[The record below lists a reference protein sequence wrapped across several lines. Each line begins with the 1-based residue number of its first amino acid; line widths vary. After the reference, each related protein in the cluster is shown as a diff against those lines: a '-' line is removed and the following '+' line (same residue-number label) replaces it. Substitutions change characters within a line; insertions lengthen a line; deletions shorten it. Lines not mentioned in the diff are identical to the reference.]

1 MRWNHNF
8 ETVSG
13 YSGREIAGMHP
24 LDFFAEADKPLL
36 AGRIA
41 EVFEKGE
48 SSVEASFV
56 SKDGTHRPYF
66 FTGRRVSFEGRTC
79 LVGVGIDIT
88 DRKRLEEQMRQAH
101 FAVGDATLSEE
112 DKPFLADFARALSN
126 RPDAVVTVEG
136 FADPQGPSGFNRR
149 LGQRRADAV
158 VEFLASNGMS
168 NSQLRAVSYG
178 EDRNR
183 QVRPGATGPEGLD
196 NRRVSLVIDHA
207 GSAGAPAMN

>member
-1 MRWNHNF
+1 MKNKINHRS
-8 ETVSG
+8 VSA
-13 YSGREIAGMHP
+13 AGV
-24 LDFFAEADKPLL
+24 LTLVL
-36 AGRIA
+36 AGC
-41 EVFEKGE
+41 
-48 SSVEASFV
+48 SSYITHEEYDPVISELRANDQRMQGQIDGLTQRLDALSQKYDVLVTQMASMLRV
-56 SKDGTHRPYF
+56 D
-66 FTGRRVSFEGRTC
+66 TG
-79 LVGVGIDIT
+79 
-88 DRKRLEEQMRQAH
+88 AH

-112 DKPFLADFARALSN
+112 DKPFLADFARALSS

-196 NRRVSLVIDHA
+196 NRRVSLAIDYA
-207 GSAGAPAMN
+207 GSAGAPASN

>member
-1 MRWNHNF
+1 MKNRTQHGLAA
-8 ETVSG
+8 V
-13 YSGREIAGMHP
+13 AGVMT
-24 LDFFAEADKPLL
+24 LGL
-36 AGRIA
+36 AGCSSYITHEEYDPVISELRANDQRMQGQIDSLTQRLDALSQKYDVLVTQIA
-41 EVFEKGE
+41 SMVR
-48 SSVEASFV
+48 V
-56 SKDGTHRPYF
+56 D
-66 FTGRRVSFEGRTC
+66 TG
-79 LVGVGIDIT
+79 
-88 DRKRLEEQMRQAH
+88 AH

-112 DKPFLADFARALSN
+112 DKPFLVDFARALSN
-126 RPDAVVTVEG
+126 RPDAMVTVEG

-207 GSAGAPAMN
+207 GSAGGAPAMN